1 MEKEDIIRVFSGI
14 ADPPE
19 HCSATEEEA
28 LLDAHVA
35 ERFGKPAKLL
45 REPYPRGVR
54 ADIWLIPPAAGRDF
68 HTLMTRGMGAF
79 VMDIPDDL
87 IDCELERAELMLC
100 LPSGWKVGR
109 AGEAWRWPVEWLRIL
124 AHMPAESGAWL
135 GWGHV
140 IPAGEPLGR
149 GAGFT
154 GLLLTD
160 PIGFGEEASFCE
172 MPDGTVVNIYQAIP
186 LYDGEIAYRQ
196 AHGTDAL
203 LGLFEERLGRAA
215 LAVTDT
221 KRKSCVDAGN

>member
-1 MEKEDIIRVFSGI
+1 MDREGVIGIFSGI

-19 HCSATEEEA
+19 HCYTKEEER
-28 LLDAHVA
+28 LLDAQAA
-35 ERFGKPAKLL
+35 EHFGRSARLL
-45 REPYPRGVR
+45 REPYPRGIR
-54 ADIWLIPPAAGRDF
+54 ADIRVIAPAPGRNF
-68 HTLMTRGMGAF
+68 QTLMTRGMGAF
-79 VMDIPDDL
+79 VMDIPDEL

-100 LPSGWKVGR
+100 LPAGWKAGR
-109 AGEAWRWPVEWLRIL
+109 AGESWRWPVEWLRAL

-160 PIGFGEEASFCE
+160 PIAFSEEASFCE

-196 AHGTDAL
+196 AQGTDAL
-203 LGLFEERLGRAA
+203 LALFEQRLGRDA
-215 LAVTDT
+215 LAVIDT
-221 KRKSCVDAGN
+221 KRRPCAP